1 MLNVGFI
8 MAEENLLDVFKG
20 RKIWLVTILRLII
33 LPMIMIFCVRL
44 TGITFRFP
52 QTKSVL
58 LISLLAAAAPTAS
71 SIAQF
76 AEIADN
82 DAVPAGK
89 DQYTVN
95 FVLYHYNAGG
105 DHDLSSAVLMF

>member
-1 MLNVGFI
+1 M
-8 MAEENLLDVFKG
+8 
-20 RKIWLVTILRLII
+20 LVTILRLII

-89 DQYTVN
+89 INILSTLCCIITMPVVIMIYQ
-95 FVLYHYNAGG
+95 VLC
-105 DHDLSSAVLMF
+105 